1 MQITAKLYATFR
13 IITGEKTIVI
23 DAPEGAT
30 VIQAVRMLAEM
41 RPALKPH
48 WFDQNGELY
57 SHVHVFLNGEDAMT
71 LPAQM
76 ESVVTTGRNWAF
88 FHPSQVDNKKRNSS
102 SSFFDRDF
110 RLLLC
115 RP

>member
-13 IITGEKTIVI
+13 VIIGEKTIII

-30 VIQAVRMLAEM
+30 VIQVVRMLTEM

-48 WFDQNGELY
+48 WFDQNGGLY

-76 ESVVTTGRNWAF
+76 ESVVHSGTELGF
-88 FHPSQVDNKKRNSS
+88 FPPVAGG
-102 SSFFDRDF
+102 
-110 RLLLC
+110 
-115 RP
+115 